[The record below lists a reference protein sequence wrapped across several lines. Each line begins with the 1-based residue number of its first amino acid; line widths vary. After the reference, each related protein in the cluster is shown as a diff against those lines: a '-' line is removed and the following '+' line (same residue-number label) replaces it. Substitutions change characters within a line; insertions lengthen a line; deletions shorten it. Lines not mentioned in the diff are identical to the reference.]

1 MYKQNF
7 GQTWNTDLLV
17 CSVSPTVCCRSAVPG
32 GPSGPV
38 PGPAGHHMLPGEG
51 GLAEALTHQEDAA
64 QQVGGLLL
72 LLGSSWREKTLALIW
87 VVW

>member
-1 MYKQNF
+1 M
-7 GQTWNTDLLV
+7 
-17 CSVSPTVCCRSAVPG
+17 PG

-64 QQVGGLLL
+64 QKVGGTPPLVRKLLERENCSFNLGL
-72 LLGSSWREKTLALIW
+72 LVI
-87 VVW
+87 VD